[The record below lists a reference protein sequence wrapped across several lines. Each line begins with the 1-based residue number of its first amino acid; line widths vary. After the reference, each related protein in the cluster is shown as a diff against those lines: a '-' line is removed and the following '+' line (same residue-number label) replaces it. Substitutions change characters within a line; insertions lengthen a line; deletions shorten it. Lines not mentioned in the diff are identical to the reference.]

1 MYRCTECQEEYKEK
15 PNYCSC
21 GNDEFEEIIEPSA
34 KSEQPVKAEKT
45 ANSTNIQ
52 WQFWI
57 NTIFPVSFLV
67 SCIILSIA
75 IWLIKIPSLE
85 KSVEEQLKTSSAVNL
100 PPDVE
105 NFWKDTDK
113 ASVTEQK
120 KEQTPAAEQKSQ
132 SAASTSQKQNSSVKT
147 TSKPANT
154 TAASTK
160 PAAKNTS
167 KTTTAN
173 PAVSTNAQTPKQTT
187 STANNTTPKTSSQNQ
202 QTSQKPKLP
211 DSVLNVGKTSPQTQS
226 TPTTQTAQTAP
237 KPFNYKPAPK
247 MDEGEF
253 LKYKGEIRSALL
265 AKLNVAA
272 IQGSGECAVEFSL
285 DSTGKLINRIFVYK
299 SSNKSVN
306 DEVYLMLMR
315 LPNYKKPPKYY
326 NNEKIRLKFYFNNG
340 YYEITFI

>member
-21 GNDEFEEIIEPSA
+21 GNDEFEEIIEPQA
-34 KSEQPVKAEKT
+34 KSDPPVKAEKT
-45 ANSTNIQ
+45 VNSTNIQ
-52 WQFWI
+52 WQFLL
-57 NTIFPVSFLV
+57 NTIFPTSFLV
-67 SCIILSIA
+67 ICIILSIA
-75 IWLIKIPSLE
+75 IWLIKIPASE
-85 KSVEEQLKTSSAVNL
+85 KNIEEQIKLPASADI
-100 PPDVE
+100 PTDAE
-105 NFWKDTDK
+105 IFWQDTAK
-113 ASVTEQK
+113 ASATEQK
-120 KEQTPAAEQKSQ
+120 KEQPPVAAQKSQ
-132 SAASTSQKQNSSVKT
+132 STASTSQKQKT
-147 TSKPANT
+147 STSTT

-160 PAAKNTS
+160 PAAKNTP
-167 KTTTAN
+167 KTTTAKPSSSK
-173 PAVSTNAQTPKQTT
+173 PAQAPKQTS
-187 STANNTTPKTSSQNQ
+187 STVNNTTAKTSSQNQ

-211 DSVLNVGKTSPQTQS
+211 DSVLNVGKSTPQTQS

-247 MDEGEF
+247 MDEEEF

-265 AKLNVAA
+265 SKLNVAA
-272 IQGSGECAVEFSL
+272 IQGSGECAIEFSL

-315 LPNYKKPPKYY
+315 LPNYKKPPQYY
-326 NNEKIRLKFYFNNG
+326 HNEKIRLKFYFNDG